1 MNSLKVENIDGKY
14 HEVVK
19 VELEVVK
26 VELAVEWLVGE
37 EDGTI
42 GLLALAIRLPRYS
55 GMEVAGA
62 DAAEG
67 VVAGEA
73 PAWAAW

>member
-1 MNSLKVENIDGKY
+1 MVGGGEGDGACSG
-14 HEVVK
+14 VVGGG
-19 VELEVVK
+19 
-26 VELAVEWLVGE
+26 VG
-37 EDGTI
+37 DGT
-42 GLLALAIRLPRYS
+42 IRLPRYS
-55 GMEVAGA
+55 GMEGAGA

>member
-1 MNSLKVENIDGKY
+1 MVGGGEGDGACSG
-14 HEVVK
+14 VVGGG
-19 VELEVVK
+19 
-26 VELAVEWLVGE
+26 VG
-37 EDGTI
+37 DGTI

-55 GMEVAGA
+55 GIEGAGA

-67 VVAGEA
+67 TVAGEA

>member
-1 MNSLKVENIDGKY
+1 MVGGGEGDGACSG
-14 HEVVK
+14 VVGGG
-19 VELEVVK
+19 
-26 VELAVEWLVGE
+26 VG
-37 EDGTI
+37 DGTI
-42 GLLALAIRLPRYS
+42 GLLASPRYS
-55 GMEVAGA
+55 GIEGAGA

>member
-1 MNSLKVENIDGKY
+1 MEGSEGEGGAGGGEGGVCSG
-14 HEVVK
+14 VVGGG
-19 VELEVVK
+19 
-26 VELAVEWLVGE
+26 VGE
-37 EDGTI
+37 GTI

-55 GMEVAGA
+55 GIEGAGA

>member
-1 MNSLKVENIDGKY
+1 MEGSKGEGGAGGCEDGVSSG
-14 HEVVK
+14 VVGGG
-19 VELEVVK
+19 
-26 VELAVEWLVGE
+26 VG
-37 EDGTI
+37 DGTI
-42 GLLALAIRLPRYS
+42 GLLASPRYS
-55 GMEVAGA
+55 GIEGAGA

>member
-1 MNSLKVENIDGKY
+1 MSG
-14 HEVVK
+14 VVGG
-19 VELEVVK
+19 
-26 VELAVEWLVGE
+26 GE
-37 EDGTI
+37 GDGTI
-42 GLLALAIRLPRYS
+42 GLLASLRYS
-55 GMEVAGA
+55 GIEGAGA

>member
-1 MNSLKVENIDGKY
+1 MEGSEGEGGAGGGEGGVCSG
-14 HEVVK
+14 VVGGG
-19 VELEVVK
+19 
-26 VELAVEWLVGE
+26 VG
-37 EDGTI
+37 DGTI

>member
-1 MNSLKVENIDGKY
+1 MVGGGVGDG
-14 HEVVK
+14 
-19 VELEVVK
+19 
-26 VELAVEWLVGE
+26 A
-37 EDGTI
+37 I
-42 GLLALAIRLPRYS
+42 GLLALAIRLPTRYS
-55 GMEVAGA
+55 GIEGAGA

>member
-1 MNSLKVENIDGKY
+1 MVGGGEGDGACSG
-14 HEVVK
+14 VIGGG
-19 VELEVVK
+19 
-26 VELAVEWLVGE
+26 VG
-37 EDGTI
+37 DGTI

>member
-1 MNSLKVENIDGKY
+1 MSG
-14 HEVVK
+14 VVGG
-19 VELEVVK
+19 
-26 VELAVEWLVGE
+26 GE
-37 EDGTI
+37 GDGTI
-42 GLLALAIRLPRYS
+42 GLLALAIRLPGYS
-55 GMEVAGA
+55 GMEGAGA

>member
-1 MNSLKVENIDGKY
+1 MVGG
-14 HEVVK
+14 EV
-19 VELEVVK
+19 
-26 VELAVEWLVGE
+26 G
-37 EDGTI
+37 DGTI